1 MYEIEIEV
9 PHSYIYIYLIFP
21 NIHELKDGW
30 VINWMMNQIV
40 RHWEDGGVQIPI
52 GFFLVSVGARPRGAK
67 CFLTRKNGVGNQ
79 KICKIYPG
87 DSAGDF
93 FGMVKYVTLLRGYI
107 SDLQLTS
114 GMKLGHELFES
125 PGRNDLRK

>member
-1 MYEIEIEV
+1 MW
-9 PHSYIYIYLIFP
+9 YLYFYFVHDRSLDKNFGIISKSKHIFLVVSTF
-21 NIHELKDGW
+21 LKSISQNG
-30 VINWMMNQIV
+30 NLSQIV

-93 FGMVKYVTLLRGYI
+93 
-107 SDLQLTS
+107 
-114 GMKLGHELFES
+114 LGWLS
-125 PGRNDLRK
+125 M